1 MANTGNVTADLTTMR
16 EQAEE
21 MVKAYNEAYQSEDY
35 KSAKEVEEKLEELV
49 NKYTSIVRTACFQTC
64 KESAD
69 PMLTAVS
76 MLFFTTIAVKEEK
89 IGEDKIPVRS
99 IIDRN
104 KQIDLVALDK
114 YCGGI
119 GKEKNWKHYI
129 QKFNYELTAGRCKEL
144 GLNPKEV
151 NDSFLM
157 SDIARAYDMGKNPA
171 SKTNLLKSL
180 TTIIKAMLGEEYK
193 PLSHDVAF
201 LSMVYSRKGR
211 KALTVA
217 MANHNQL
224 TKYLAEVC
232 HRIVTGK
239 QYNADYKRKKEDVV
253 GSQFVEMER
262 PTDAEDKKE
271 GVVTAA

>member
-1 MANTGNVTADLTTMR
+1 MANTGKNAAELR

-21 MVKAYNEAYQSEDY
+21 MVKNWNEAYQSEDY
-35 KSAKEVEEKLEELV
+35 KSAKKIEEELEQVV
-49 NKYTSIVRTACFQTC
+49 NEYTSIVRTACFQTC
-64 KESAD
+64 KESSD

-76 MLFFTTIAVKEEK
+76 MLSFVTIAVKEEK
-89 IGEDKIPVRS
+89 VGEDKIPVRS
-99 IIDRN
+99 IIDKV
-104 KQIDLVALDK
+104 KQIDLIALDK

-129 QKFNYELTAGRCKEL
+129 QKFNYEMTAGRCKEL
-144 GLNPKEV
+144 GLDPKKV

-180 TTIIKAMLGEEYK
+180 TTIIKAMLGDEYK

-201 LSMVYSRKGR
+201 LSMVYSRKSR
-211 KALTVA
+211 AALTVA

-232 HRIVTGK
+232 HRVVTGK
-239 QYNADYKRKKEDVV
+239 QYNADYKRKKEDVP
-253 GSQFVEMER
+253 GSQFVN
-262 PTDAEDKKE
+262 KE
-271 GVVTAA
+271 VAAA

>member
-1 MANTGNVTADLTTMR
+1 MTITGNAADLATMR

-35 KSAKEVEEKLEELV
+35 KSAKELEEKLEELV
-49 NKYTSIVRTACFQTC
+49 NKYTSIVRVACFQTC

-69 PMLTAVS
+69 PMLTAVT
-76 MLFFTTIAVKEEK
+76 MLYFTTIAVKEEK
-89 IGEDKIPVRS
+89 VGEDKIPVRS

-104 KQIDLVALDK
+104 KQIDLIALDR

-119 GKEKNWKHYI
+119 GKEKNWKHFI
-129 QKFNYELTAGRCKEL
+129 QKFNYELTAARCKEL
-144 GLNPKEV
+144 GIDPKEV

-157 SDIARAYDMGKNPA
+157 SDIAREYDMGKNPA

-180 TTIIKAMLGEEYK
+180 STIIKAMLGDEYK

-201 LSMVYSRKGR
+201 LGYVYSRKSR
-211 KALTVA
+211 KALTVS

-224 TKYLAEVC
+224 TKYIAEVC

-239 QYNADYKRKKEDVV
+239 QYNADYKRKKEHELAT
-253 GSQFVEMER
+253 QFVEMER
-262 PTDAEDKKE
+262 PTDEEDKKE
-271 GVVTAA
+271 GIVTAA